1 MKIEPNYGL
10 SSDHTPVIATIS
22 TTLITVTKTPKCN
35 WQEYRNELDD
45 QIKLNISLKT
55 PEELEEGKEKLTLI
69 LQEAARQATPPPNIQ
84 KTTKIIPFEIKKINN
99 RKKENKEKVAS

>member
-35 WQEYRNELDD
+35 WQDYRNVLDD
-45 QIKLNISLKT
+45 QIKLNISLNT
-55 PEELEEGKEKLTLI
+55 PEEIEEGKEKLTLI

-84 KTTKIIPFEIKKINN
+84 KTTKIIRFEIKKCNN

>member
-35 WQEYRNELDD
+35 WQEYRNVLDD

-55 PEELEEGKEKLTLI
+55 PEEIEEGIEKLIVI
-69 LQEAARQATPPPNIQ
+69 LQEAARQATPPPTSKRQQ
-84 KTTKIIPFEIKKINN
+84 KTYI
-99 RKKENKEKVAS
+99 